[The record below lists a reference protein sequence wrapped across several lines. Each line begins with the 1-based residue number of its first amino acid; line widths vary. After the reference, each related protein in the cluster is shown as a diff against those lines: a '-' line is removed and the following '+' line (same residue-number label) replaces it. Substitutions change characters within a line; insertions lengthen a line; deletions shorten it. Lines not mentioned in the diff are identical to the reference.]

1 MNGSSRLLGI
11 VLTIVLVIYGCQQ
24 IPTTGMNANLPQS
37 PVHTLDEKG
46 PVSEWIVLGTF
57 DNPEADETLPDGSKH
72 LGFYTDFLES
82 LGGEEGAVL
91 KPDSTIIFKDTD
103 GIEQIAKTKTVEAKE
118 NGVINLQE
126 LFGSLDNK
134 VAYAFC
140 YILSDNEQTAHFLF
154 GSDDGAK
161 VWINGELVH
170 KIYVGR
176 GLIPGQD
183 KFSAKL
189 HKGLNR
195 LLVKITQWTRGWE
208 FAMEVVDS
216 ERYAKIQAE
225 EQAKK
230 DFTEFLNCRIVPQYG
245 NYWDYTFGPG
255 KFPQMGWDRPYLVEK
270 VMGKFDLDIKW
281 YDGQMNEVKEAAK
294 PGRYAFTAEGKT
306 EKGIHIR
313 RAGTMYCIPSD
324 FLAWSERPKAYL
336 EYLPF
341 TDVTKEAWHEH
352 KEAIALNVGRMVLLS
367 LMAQEEG
374 AVLMSYLDEMEVTGC
389 EPSLTDT
396 PVIRDHEYH
405 LALKR
410 KLLGIENKYPQLK
423 MPKKT
428 SEPATVLHEGT
439 PAQAGVKADTAD
451 KIRAVCQE
459 WFEQSKEPFVVLI
472 ARRGVIII
480 HEAFGQDRRGKVTT
494 DTAMPVASVTKLITG
509 AMFAQ
514 FVDQGLIDIDDPVGK
529 FLPDYPLTG
538 DKAITLRQCFTHTAG
553 LYGHEEFSGLHNPWL
568 ENVISNS
575 LEHLQP
581 GKVHN
586 YNGMGYD
593 LAGRIMEIVSGK
605 SIFRLMRENFFDPL
619 QLKNSVLEEDL
630 GFSFNGTAWD
640 LAVIGQLLLNKGSY
654 GDLEFFLPETF
665 EKLTPKPLKDFY
677 PDVDVEWGIG
687 ITWMR
692 QAHPDAGK
700 NDIPKD
706 KTVLS
711 KNIIGHGSATSAVLR
726 VDLDNELVITQTRR
740 IAGKEY
746 GKYILKLLQTIEQG
760 LIE

>member
-1 MNGSSRLLGI
+1 MRHSAIYSLLFLVPVVLLWGCHEAATHSTDPDLLGI
-11 VLTIVLVIYGCQQ
+11 
-24 IPTTGMNANLPQS
+24 
-37 PVHTLDEKG
+37 PVHKL
-46 PVSEWIVLGTF
+46 SERGVIKEWVVLGVF
-57 DNPEADETLPDGSKH
+57 ENPEAEEALPDGSKH
-72 LGFYTDFLES
+72 LGFYKDYLES
-82 LGGEEGAVL
+82 LGGQERAVL
-91 KPDSTIIFKDTD
+91 KPDSTVVFKDTD
-103 GIEQIAKTKTVEAKE
+103 GTEHIAKSKTAKAKA
-118 NGVINLQE
+118 NGIINLQE
-126 LFGSLDNK
+126 LLGTMDNK

-140 YILSDNEQTAHFLF
+140 YILSDKEQTTHFLF

-161 VWINGELVH
+161 VWINGKLVY
-170 KIYVGR
+170 KIYIGR
-176 GLIPGQD
+176 ALIPGQD
-183 KFSAKL
+183 RFTAKL
-189 HKGLNR
+189 QKGLNR
-195 LLVKITQWTRGWE
+195 VLVKVSQRTREWA
-208 FAMEVVDS
+208 FAMDVMNNES
-216 ERYAKIQAE
+216 YAKVQTE

-230 DFTEFLNCRIVPQYG
+230 DFAQFLNCRVVPQYG

-255 KFPQMGWDRPYLVEK
+255 KFPQMDWDRPYLVEK

-281 YDGQMNEVKEAAK
+281 FDGQLNEVKEAAK
-294 PGRYAFTAEGKT
+294 PGRYAFVADATT

-313 RAGTMYCIPSD
+313 RAATMYCIPSD

-341 TDVTKEAWHEH
+341 SDISKEAWQEH

-367 LMAQEEG
+367 LLAQEEG
-374 AVLMSYLDEMEVTGC
+374 AVLMSYLDEVEATGR

-410 KLLGIENKYPQLK
+410 KLLGIENKYPQFT

-428 SEPATVLHEGT
+428 SKPTTVLHKGT
-439 PAQAGVKADTAD
+439 AAEAGVKADTAD

-472 ARRGVIII
+472 ARRGVVIA
-480 HEAFGQDRRGKVTT
+480 HEAFGSDRRGKITT
-494 DTAMPVASVTKLITG
+494 ETATPMASITKLVTG

-538 DKAITLRQCFTHTAG
+538 DKAITLRQCFTHTTG
-553 LYGHEEFSGLHNPWL
+553 LYGHEEWAGLHNPYL
-568 ENVISNS
+568 ENVISNG

-593 LAGRIMEIVSGK
+593 LAGRVMEIASGK
-605 SIFRLMRENFFDPL
+605 SIFRLMRENFFEPL
-619 QLKNSVLEEDL
+619 QLKNTVLEEDL
-630 GFSFNGTAWD
+630 GFSCNGTAWD
-640 LAVIGQLLLNKGSY
+640 LAMIGQLLLNKGSY
-654 GDLEFFLPETF
+654 GDLEFFSPETF
-665 EKLTPKPLKDFY
+665 EKITPKPLKDFY

-692 QAHPDAGK
+692 QAHPEAGK
-700 NDIPKD
+700 NDVPKD

-746 GKYILKLLQTIEQG
+746 GKYLLKLLQTIEQG